1 MANIQEDDIEIME
14 LSSDLAKLI
23 YEELGENV
31 FLCYQ
36 CVKCSTGCP
45 MSKYFDW
52 QPNQIMRMAQ
62 LGQEEDIFTSETPW
76 LCASCQTCSTR
87 CPQGLDIA
95 RIMDFL
101 TREAL
106 KRGFKPVS
114 KEVDSMNKAFMREV
128 KIWGRAYELGL
139 IAEMKLRN
147 RTYFDDLDIGLKMI
161 TRGKM
166 AILPSITRRLKKV
179 KPVENAEEKVA
190 YYPGCSLHSTGIEYH
205 ISTTAICKALGMD
218 LVEIEDWVCCGS
230 TAAHK
235 SDPDE
240 ALQLPMENL
249 RIVEQAGY
257 TEVTMPCA
265 ACFNRHKFAQ
275 YEIRNHEG
283 MAEQV
288 NQAMGYKYQDKVQVT
303 TLMDSLIDNVGLDE
317 LEKKSKRSLEGLKA
331 VAYYGCLLT
340 RPPQVTEA
348 KNPENPVE
356 MDKILEALGVEVVDW
371 SYKTCCCGA
380 SHSVSRPDI
389 VLDLSSAL
397 IEHAKEAG
405 AEVIAVACPLCHAN
419 LDARQLQMDIE
430 DPIPVMYFTQLMGV
444 AMGLPEKETAINKN
458 MIDPRPLLKEKKL
471 I

>member
-1 MANIQEDDIEIME
+1 M
-14 LSSDLAKLI
+14 
-23 YEELGENV
+23 
-31 FLCYQ
+31 
-36 CVKCSTGCP
+36 
-45 MSKYFDW
+45 
-52 QPNQIMRMAQ
+52 
-62 LGQEEDIFTSETPW
+62 
-76 LCASCQTCSTR
+76 
-87 CPQGLDIA
+87 
-95 RIMDFL
+95 
-101 TREAL
+101 
-106 KRGFKPVS
+106 
-114 KEVDSMNKAFMREV
+114 
-128 KIWGRAYELGL
+128 
-139 IAEMKLRN
+139 
-147 RTYFDDLDIGLKMI
+147 KMI

-190 YYPGCSLHSTGIEYH
+190 YYPGCSLHSTGVEYD
-205 ISTTAICKALGMD
+205 ISTTSICKSLGMD

-265 ACFNRHKFAQ
+265 SCFNRHKSAQ
-275 YEIRNHEG
+275 YEVRNHEE
-283 MAEQV
+283 MAKQV
-288 NQAMGYKYQDKVQVT
+288 DQALGYNY
-303 TLMDSLIDNVGLDE
+303 E

-356 MDKILEALGVEVVDW
+356 MDKILEALGVEVMDW

-430 DPIPVMYFTQLMGV
+430 DPIPVLYFTQLMGV

-458 MIDPRPLLKEKKL
+458 MIDPRPLLKEKK
-471 I
+471 II